1 MTKKNIL
8 ITLLAGLFTIATGCK
23 KDQHP
28 AKIPITIIPGDVL
41 VSIYDSVIY
50 NQVKYILSNQ
60 MPSGAIKDN
69 AESNSRICP
78 YFASI
83 ACRALLKKPTSENVA
98 AVKKYLIWYMSKLNS
113 NINPKTGGPEVAG
126 SVYDYYAPGETTNGT
141 YDSVDS
147 YAALF
152 LLLMK
157 EFAELSPANQDWAK
171 GYATQLNLIGSA
183 LEKCVD
189 NAANNVPAGF
199 STDDNDGLSIDS
211 YVHGAKY
218 TMDNSEVNA
227 GFKAMIWL
235 QTNVLGGSQAAHFKS
250 LLDGNTSAMESQLW
264 RGTMYNWYDNGSA
277 GATFSKWT
285 TFYPDATCQLYPAMF
300 SVIDPQSPRANL
312 LYSSFNFYYP
322 AWSFGTIYS
331 GGYPWAIVTY
341 AAAIIN
347 DKARVDQYINHIL
360 NLNRGGT
367 QKALWYDAEAAY
379 VILAADKMK
388 NQGNTP
394 VFVPT
399 PVVPQPP
406 INITDNIA
414 LNKTATASTS
424 FNNPNLSIDGNLT
437 TRWSLAAATE
447 GEWYKVDLG
456 AVGNIGRV
464 DIKWEGAYAT
474 DYALQ
479 VSTDNVT
486 FTPVFSTISGTGG
499 NESRAF
505 TVVQARYVRILLN
518 KGALPYPM
526 SFWEF
531 EVYQK

>member
-1 MTKKNIL
+1 MTKRNIL
-8 ITLLAGLFTIATGCK
+8 ITLIAGLLTVSTACQ

-28 AKIPITIIPGDVL
+28 AKIPITNTQDDTL

-50 NQVKYILSNQ
+50 NQVKYILANQ
-60 MPSGAIKDN
+60 LPTGAFKDN
-69 AESNSRICP
+69 TESNSRITP
-78 YFASI
+78 YFSSI
-83 ACRALLKKPTSENVA
+83 ACRALLKKPSVENVA
-98 AVKKYLIWYMSKLNS
+98 AVKKYLIWYMSKLNGTT
-113 NINPKTGGPEVAG
+113 NPKTGGTEVPG
-126 SVYDYYAPGETTNGT
+126 SVYDYFAPGETTNGT

-152 LLLMK
+152 LSLMK
-157 EFAELSPANQDWAK
+157 EFAELSPANKDWAK
-171 GYATQLNLIGSA
+171 GFATQLNLIGSA

-189 NAANNVPAGF
+189 NTSNNVPTTFGP
-199 STDDNDGLSIDS
+199 DDNDGLSIDS

-218 TMDNSEVNA
+218 TMDNSEVNE

-235 QTNVLGGSQAAHFKS
+235 QTNVLGGSQTAHFTS

-264 RGTMYNWYDNGSA
+264 RGTMYNWNDDGSA
-277 GATFSKWT
+277 GATISKWT
-285 TFYPDATCQLYPAMF
+285 TFYADATCQLYPGLF
-300 SVIDPQSPRANL
+300 GVISPLSPRANL
-312 LYSSFNFYYP
+312 LYSTFNFYYP
-322 AWSFGTIYS
+322 AWSAGTIYS
-331 GGYPWAIVTY
+331 GGYPWAIVSY

-360 NLNRGGT
+360 SINRGGT
-367 QKALWYDAEAAY
+367 QKELWYDAEAAY

-388 NQGNTP
+388 NQGTTP

-399 PVVPQPP
+399 PYVPPP
-406 INITDNIA
+406 INTTGNIA

-424 FNNPNLSIDGNLT
+424 FNDPNLSIDGNLT

-447 GEWYKVDLG
+447 GEWYMVDLG
-456 AVGNIGRV
+456 AVGNVGRV

-474 DYALQ
+474 EYALQ
-479 VSTDNVT
+479 VSTDNVN
-486 FTPVFSTISGTGG
+486 FTTVFSTTSSTGG
-499 NESRAF
+499 NVSHAF
-505 TVVQARYVRILLN
+505 TFVQARYVKILLN

-531 EVYQK
+531 EVYQQ